1 MLESSSCRTCLCSQG
16 SYGMYHITCHNI
28 AITVDRQDDDN
39 DLNGEDPDENPDEL
53 EDPDEQIDAE
63 VNRRYPRV
71 LGTLLRYFE

>member
-16 SYGMYHITCHNI
+16 GYGMYHITCHNI

-39 DLNGEDPDENPDEL
+39 DLNGEDPDEL